1 MTTARPVFHFAGRN
15 IAVDLP
21 HLAFVTGIGAWSA
34 WFCRD
39 AWRSNAGI
47 ENLIMIVPVSAVAI
61 VLYLFV
67 AAGCFHVVDDS
78 DAQKNASR
86 EPLASGIGVRIA
98 GSMSLLAAY
107 VVAGPWLGFDVAT
120 FLYLIAMMA
129 FLGERRVFVLLLVPL
144 VFCVTVIYCFNYL
157 LATPLP
163 LFFVP
168 GNA

>member
-1 MTTARPVFHFAGRN
+1 MSVIRPVIHLVGRN

-34 WFCRD
+34 WFCCD

-67 AAGCFHVVDDS
+67 AAGCFHIVDDA
-78 DAQKNASR
+78 DASR
-86 EPLASGIGVRIA
+86 NAPRKALTSGIGIRIA
-98 GSMSLLAAY
+98 GSMALLAAY

-120 FLYLIAMMA
+120 FLYLLVMMA
-129 FLGERRVFVLLLVPL
+129 FLGERRIVVLLLVPL
-144 VFCVTVIYCFNYL
+144 VFCVVVIYCFNYL